1 MEKILINYYILNGKV
16 IVFTRELNEQFSND
30 AELPEV
36 IRDLTRVSKFLLKN
50 ELKKF
55 EDENNKI

>member
-30 AELPEV
+30 IDMQEINDHLRRLSIIV
-36 IRDLTRVSKFLLKN
+36 HSKSLKIFNN
-50 ELKKF
+50 EQ
-55 EDENNKI
+55 N